1 MVHYSGSTFFSHLQT
16 KAYCSVACLGNWA
29 ETWRKLILI
38 FGKLFVWAPEKR
50 ETVLS
55 FSEISYKLL
64 LCCFN
69 LRFKRFLS
77 FSFHLSMLANNKQF
91 TVFLNRS
98 FFPLFNCICL
108 PTINYDPYRSPQ
120 CSYCASTNRPNI
132 TCPWVEFAFSQTF
145 PKFEFPAR
153 MQISNFRK
161 SR

>member
-1 MVHYSGSTFFSHLQT
+1 MVYYSGSTFFLTSSNKSLLF
-16 KAYCSVACLGNWA
+16 CCVL
-29 ETWRKLILI
+29 RKLSGNLTKVDFNIRKI
-38 FGKLFVWAPEKR
+38 VRVNARKTRTCVVFFRDFIE
-50 ETVLS
+50 
-55 FSEISYKLL
+55 LL

-153 MQISNFRK
+153 MQISNFWK
-161 SR
+161 SL